1 MVLKLLLVSPKYR
14 ISLVEIDG
22 HCYIKSYNK
31 FKKTDNLLQAE
42 NSFNFLLSKNNI
54 LTKAED
60 IVTKFR
66 SRALYDGMK
75 CALRATYRE
84 KLPCDLSDEDIQK
97 IMASIRK
104 YQLALMKKR
113 GVSDGE

>member
-54 LTKAED
+54 LTED
-60 IVTKFR
+60 IVTKFH

-84 KLPCDLSDEDIQK
+84 KLPFDLSDEDIQK